1 MVTKRPYLEDEDGNT
16 LGEIWEYDDRRPTE
30 KSAKEH
36 IWRPPAGARRAVRIE
51 VDCKGAVL
59 LSACGREPARLFGL
73 YVGGEFRFDGSR
85 VIAPRPDVVLAARR
99 SGVIGDRPDYVGPV
113 IADEDHPL
121 PVWCPYHKRGH
132 DIDPSRLR
140 AAIRDADQVSRRR
153 GKGRPHCPVGR
164 VECRGDA
171 DVGV

>member
-1 MVTKRPYLEDEDGNT
+1 MARRRPYLVDEDGNT

-51 VDCKGAVL
+51 VECNGVVL

-73 YVGGEFRFDGSR
+73 YVGGGFRFDGSR

-99 SGVIGDRPDYVGPV
+99 SGVIGHRPDYAGPV
-113 IADEDHPL
+113 VADQDRPL
-121 PVWCPYHKRGH
+121 PVWCPNHKSGH
-132 DIDPSRLR
+132 DINPGLLR
-140 AAIRDADQVSRRR
+140 AALKDADGS
-153 GKGRPHCPVGR
+153 GKLRCPIRCV
-164 VECRGDA
+164 VHQSA
-171 DVGV
+171 S